1 MFSLIKLIQSLVGA
15 LHSEGTPGQ
24 LAAGIV
30 LGSFLGL
37 TPLVN
42 IHNAVIFA
50 ALVLL
55 NVSFAGG
62 MLGWALSIPFGFL
75 LDPLFDWI
83 GHTLLF
89 TPSLTPVFTSLY
101 NMPVIPLTNFNNTV
115 VLGSSPGRDALSR
128 HDRSAR
134 AAVAVV
140 SRGHGVQGLQ
150 RLQAVPPMT
159 ASRPQAPAPSPRFKV
174 FRWRAL
180 GPLLIL
186 FVIAAV
192 LWWLFADTIARR
204 ETQKVGTQVIGA
216 KVEIQ
221 DLHLDLAHGK
231 VLIRGLTVASP
242 HEALRNLL
250 QADEL
255 VADVDVVP
263 LTEKKLIINRIAANG
278 LRFGTPRETDG
289 RVAAKSGVGIAGRVL
304 AETHEWASQFQV
316 PAVQVATGT

>member
-55 NVSFAGG
+55 NVSF
-62 MLGWALSIPFGFL
+62 GFL

-115 VLGSSPGRDALSR
+115 VLGS
-128 HDRSAR
+128 
-134 AAVAVV
+134 
-140 SRGHGVQGLQ
+140 
-150 RLQAVPPMT
+150 
-159 ASRPQAPAPSPRFKV
+159 FV
-174 FRWRAL
+174 F
-180 GPLLIL
+180 
-186 FVIAAV
+186 AV
-192 LWWLFADTIARR
+192 LFA
-204 ETQKVGTQVIGA
+204 
-216 KVEIQ
+216 
-221 DLHLDLAHGK
+221 L
-231 VLIRGLTVASP
+231 
-242 HEALRNLL
+242 
-250 QADEL
+250 
-255 VADVDVVP
+255 P
-263 LTEKKLIINRIAANG
+263 LY
-278 LRFGTPRETDG
+278 F
-289 RVAAKSGVGIAGRVL
+289 
-304 AETHEWASQFQV
+304 
-316 PAVQVATGT
+316 